1 MGETFIDRLDRYK
14 EYAGLNDNQITIKS
28 GLTVGVI
35 NSARKR
41 GSSLSGENIEKILR
55 VFKDVNARWLLTGE
69 GEMLLGEVNY
79 AVNNN
84 TLTVYLEKEN
94 KELKAKNEQL
104 NRELGKLEGQII
116 ELKKIVHMEGSVK
129 CATVSGSDLA
139 VENT

>member
-1 MGETFIDRLDRYK
+1 M
-14 EYAGLNDNQITIKS
+14 
-28 GLTVGVI
+28 
-35 NSARKR
+35 
-41 GSSLSGENIEKILR
+41 
-55 VFKDVNARWLLTGE
+55 LTGE

-129 CATVSGSDLA
+129 CATASGSDLA

>member
-1 MGETFIDRLDRYK
+1 MDETFIDRLDRYK

-55 VFKDVNARWLLTGE
+55 IFKDINARWLLTGE

>member
-1 MGETFIDRLDRYK
+1 MSETFIDRLDRYK

-55 VFKDVNARWLLTGE
+55 IFKDINARWLLTGE

>member
-1 MGETFIDRLDRYK
+1 MNETFIDRLDRYK

-55 VFKDVNARWLLTGE
+55 IFKDINARWLLTGE